1 MRWFV
6 ISIYLISSSSSSF
19 QLILTGRSIVRYLYD
34 CCCHILCSMVNLIV
48 INDNCPSVDFP
59 SLSIDNY
66 FNLID
71 ELSLLCCF
79 FLFNFIIQRI
89 LSVLDMKMNNNKSD
103 VVTDKITWIIICS
116 ISCWL
121 GKLLSF
127 NRILL
132 KELKLVFVY
141 FISLFF

>member
-1 MRWFV
+1 
-6 ISIYLISSSSSSF
+6 
-19 QLILTGRSIVRYLYD
+19 
-34 CCCHILCSMVNLIV
+34 MVNLIV

-79 FLFNFIIQRI
+79 FLFNLIIQRI

-116 ISCWL
+116 ISC
-121 GKLLSF
+121 
-127 NRILL
+127 
-132 KELKLVFVY
+132 
-141 FISLFF
+141 